1 MFYIVTDIHGRG
13 YQHVTAYDD
22 IYEFKTSAL
31 QWLERSDAASEIKSW
46 STIDDICHAL
56 RDQGPGF
63 GARSHRRVDYK
74 EALKLK
80 RDGVETYG
88 Y

>member
-1 MFYIVTDIHGRG
+1 MFYIATEVHGRG

-22 IYEFKTSAL
+22 IHEFKVSAL
-31 QWLERSDAASEIKSW
+31 KWLERNDAASEIKSR
-46 STIDDICHAL
+46 STIDDICHAM
-56 RDQGPGF
+56 RDAGPGF

>member
-1 MFYIVTDIHGRG
+1 MIYVATDIHGRG
-13 YQHVTAYDD
+13 YRHIAAYNNV
-22 IYEFKTSAL
+22 EAFRRAAL
-31 QWLERSDAASEIKSW
+31 TWLERCDAGWEIKSR
-46 STIDDICHAL
+46 STIDDICHAM
-56 RDQGPGF
+56 RDAGSGF

-74 EALKLK
+74 KALKLK

>member
-1 MFYIVTDIHGRG
+1 MIYIATDIHGRG
-13 YQHVTAYDD
+13 YQHVVAYADVTDFRRTA
-22 IYEFKTSAL
+22 FT
-31 QWLERSDAASEIKSW
+31 WLDRSDAAWEIKSR
-46 STIDDICHAL
+46 STIQDVCHAL
-56 RDQGPGF
+56 RDAGTGF

-80 RDGVETYG
+80 RDGVATHG

>member
-1 MFYIVTDIHGRG
+1 MFYIATDIHGRG
-13 YQHVTAYDD
+13 YQHVRAYDD
-22 IYEFKTSAL
+22 ISDFKMSAL
-31 QWLERSDAASEIKSW
+31 LWLEGNDAAWEIKLR
-46 STIDDICHAL
+46 STIDDVCYAL
-56 RDQGPGF
+56 RDAGPGF

-80 RDGVETYG
+80 RNGVETSG